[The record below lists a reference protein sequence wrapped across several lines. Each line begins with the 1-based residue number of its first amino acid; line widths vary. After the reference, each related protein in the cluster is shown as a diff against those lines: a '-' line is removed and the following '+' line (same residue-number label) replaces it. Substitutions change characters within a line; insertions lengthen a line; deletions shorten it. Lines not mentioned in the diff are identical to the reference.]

1 MGTLLRIALIMLAV
15 WLVLRFVKQLLNPP
29 LPAKKRREALSA
41 DVVPCAYCGTYIPES
56 DAVRAHGQAYCSCEH
71 ANKKT

>member
-1 MGTLLRIALIMLAV
+1 MGTLLRIAIIVLAV

-29 LPAKKRREALSA
+29 LPSKKKHEALSA

-56 DAVRAHGQAYCSCEH
+56 EAVRAHGRVYCSRGH
-71 ANKKT
+71 ADKKA